1 MNTTL
6 FIILILIGA
15 LAISAFLSY
24 LLLPGKKKKI
34 YETPTIQI
42 KEEEE
47 NIDNTESNDSNIKE
61 NSSYRCTNAAG
72 YTSTSFNDYSVTY
85 GHRNGNH
92 DRSTSYVSPSSYD
105 YYKNIYVDF
114 KNKPFFIKHNINNQN
129 WPKYVQYRVISKE
142 MLSMFKDEAG
152 DGDLSYVESENDLY
166 MKLDDDWVPYTED
179 NYLDLLM
186 KVAEKEHD
194 GIAYTN

>member
-1 MNTTL
+1 MNPTL
-6 FIILILIGA
+6 FIILILIGT

-24 LLLPGKKKKI
+24 LLLPIKKKKI

-42 KEEEE
+42 KEEE
-47 NIDNTESNDSNIKE
+47 NTDTVATNDSDIKE

-72 YTSTSFNDYSVTY
+72 YTSTSSNDCSVAY
-85 GHRNGNH
+85 GYRNSSNG
-92 DRSTSYVSPSSYD
+92 RSSYVLPSSYD
-105 YYKNIYVDF
+105 YYKNVYVDF
-114 KNKPFFIKHNINNQN
+114 KNKPFFIRNNINSWN
-129 WPKYVQYRVISKE
+129 WPKYVQYRVTSKE

-152 DGDLSYVESENDLY
+152 NGDLSYVESENAIY

-186 KVAEKEHD
+186 KVAERNHN
-194 GIAYTN
+194 GIDFTN